1 MRGDLNQMGIAR
13 VLIVKG
19 KHETS
24 YFDATGD
31 LLGLIA
37 LRLVGERLEEGW
49 YGADEKEPSKPDGLT
64 DKQLN
69 DLGVP
74 QADPSRSAAKARE
87 MRFQVQV
94 QKWER
99 SRHDLDFL
107 RRVIASKN
115 GLYAW
120 NYLTMRSRE
129 GHEYEGLELV
139 TLSEI
144 PAPESGQ

>member
-64 DKQLN
+64 DEQLN
-69 DLGVP
+69 ALGVP
-74 QADPSRSAAKARE
+74 EADPSRSAAKARE
-87 MRFQVQV
+87 MRFQLQV

-99 SRHDLDFL
+99 SRCDIDCL

-115 GLYAW
+115 GAYAW
-120 NYLTMRSRE
+120 NYLVMRSRE
-129 GHEYEGLELV
+129 GHEYEDVKLVGVSEVLE
-139 TLSEI
+139 T
-144 PAPESGQ
+144 AQ